1 MKQNL
6 LVTSYDYDLSKRL
19 AEKLA
24 DAFSMRVLDAIGL
37 FEFDHIPRSFR
48 EMLELNGYDYVM
60 KKLRSILKMELDF
73 DDTVFVTNVSFADNC
88 SDLFYKI
95 KLSNFVILLKK
106 DLAEEEKELK
116 AKQYQFESER
126 SFFVCD
132 KTVLETRET
141 SISKDCADIVIEM
154 GDLSEDE
161 IVEKIIDKIKNYYS
175 VN

>member
-19 AEKLA
+19 AEKLS

-37 FEFDHIPRSFR
+37 FEFDHIPRSFK

-106 DLAEEEKELK
+106 GLDDEVKELQNK
-116 AKQYQFESER
+116 SFDYESER

-132 KTVLETRET
+132 KTVLEERE
-141 SISKDCADIVIEM
+141 SIISKDCADIVIDIEN
-154 GDLSEDE
+154 LTEDE
-161 IVEKIIDKIKNYYS
+161 IVEKIIDKIQNYYS